1 MLARVTTTPGP
12 SSMPSATPRPAST
25 LRHTRPPHVPTTPP
39 AVTVRPASATTLRH
53 VVLGVVAF
61 FALGILGLPVVTRP
75 LPSAASTA
83 VGMGATVLAALGVVL
98 LVRRWGRS
106 LVAEIELGY
115 TTSRL
120 RTAAWWLGNGP
131 RRGRS
136 VVWDLSGLWFLR
148 PSGEVR
154 AAPLP
159 TPHPPGWYASPRD
172 PARLELWTG
181 CQWSGLLGAR
191 TDGLLPL

>member
-1 MLARVTTTPGP
+1 MTSAPGP
-12 SSMPSATPRPAST
+12 SSMPSTTPQPAST
-25 LRHTRPPHVPTTPP
+25 LHRTRPPHVPTTPP
-39 AVTVRPASATTLRH
+39 AVTVQPASARTLRH
-53 VVLGVVAF
+53 VALGVVAF
-61 FALGILGLPVVTRP
+61 FAGGILGLPAATRSLAP
-75 LPSAASTA
+75 AAGTA
-83 VGMGATVLAALGVVL
+83 VGMASMVLAAAGVL
-98 LVRRWGRS
+98 LLLRRWGRS

-115 TTSRL
+115 TTSRP
-120 RTAAWWLGNGP
+120 RTASWWLRNGP
-131 RRGRS
+131 KRGRS
-136 VVWDLSGLWFLR
+136 VVWDLSGLWYLR

-159 TPHPPGWYASPRD
+159 TPHPAGWYTSPRD

>member
-1 MLARVTTTPGP
+1 MTTTPGP
-12 SSMPSATPRPAST
+12 SSTPSAPRITSSPRPSG
-25 LRHTRPPHVPTTPP
+25 PPPVPTAPP
-39 AVTVRPASATTLRH
+39 AVTVRPASATALRH
-53 VVLGVVAF
+53 VGLGVVAF
-61 FALGILGLPVVTRP
+61 FALGILGLP
-75 LPSAASTA
+75 AAARGLDRAAGTA
-83 VGMGATVLAALGVVL
+83 VGMAAMVLGAVVLAL
-98 LVRRWGRS
+98 LVRRYGRS

-115 TTSRL
+115 TTSRP
-120 RTAAWWLGNGP
+120 RTASWWLHNGP
-131 RRGRS
+131 KRGRS

-154 AAPLP
+154 AAPQP

>member
-1 MLARVTTTPGP
+1 MA
-12 SSMPSATPRPAST
+12 
-25 LRHTRPPHVPTTPP
+25 PP
-39 AVTVRPASATTLRH
+39 AVTVRPASARTLRH

-61 FALGILGLPVVTRP
+61 FAGGAFGLPAATRGLDP
-75 LPSAASTA
+75 TAGTA
-83 VGMGATVLAALGVVL
+83 VGMGAMVLAALGVVL

-115 TTSRL
+115 TTSRP
-120 RTAAWWLGNGP
+120 RSAAWWWGHGP

-136 VVWDLSGLWFLR
+136 VDWDLSGLWYLR

-159 TPHPPGWYASPRD
+159 TPLPAGWYTSPRD

>member
-1 MLARVTTTPGP
+1 MTPPPPAPLPSSATAAGSGLAR
-12 SSMPSATPRPAST
+12 
-25 LRHTRPPHVPTTPP
+25 PPLVPTVPP
-39 AVTVRPASATTLRH
+39 VVAVRPTSARALRH
-53 VVLGVVAF
+53 VALGVLAF
-61 FALGILGLPVVTRP
+61 FAGGILGLPAATRSLAP
-75 LPSAASTA
+75 AAGTA
-83 VGMGATVLAALGVVL
+83 VGVASMALAAAGVVL
-98 LVRRWGRS
+98 LLRRWGRS

-115 TTSRL
+115 TTSRP
-120 RTAAWWLGNGP
+120 RTASWWLRNGP
-131 RRGRS
+131 KRGRS
-136 VVWDLSGLWFLR
+136 VVWDLAGLWFLR

-191 TDGLLPL
+191 TDGLLPR